1 MILKVRD
8 NLLMRSLSINDA
20 SEVYTVIDKN
30 RVYLRKWLPWVD
42 DTASSA
48 VVENVI
54 NNWENQREKS
64 SDIVFGIFMDGK
76 YIGNI
81 GLHDIDLH
89 NKKAIIGYWLAEAFQ
104 GNGIMTDCVRTLVKY
119 AFDTLELNTVSIHC
133 ALGNNKSR
141 AIPERLGFIQSGIL
155 KNGETLYGIPHDMV
169 IYSLDRL
176 RLVFPTVDMEREALD
191 YRQEHIDYG
200 ETHIHGSGGF
210 IKTED
215 YKSWLEKITNA
226 LTAIQTNWV
235 NCSTY
240 FAVIGNRIVGT
251 IQIRHSLNEFLLGY
265 GGHIGYGVRPSERHK
280 GYATEML
287 RLALGKCHE
296 LGIEK
301 ALVTC
306 DNDNI
311 GSMSTIIKNG
321 GILENEVPQKDGT
334 VLQRYWINIAKF
346 QETTGKSN
354 RGAL

>member
-1 MILKVRD
+1 MILKIRD
-8 NLLMRSLSINDA
+8 NLLMLSLEAEDA
-20 SEVYTVIDKN
+20 PKVYKVIDNN
-30 RVYLRKWLPWVD
+30 RNYLRKWLPWVD
-42 DTASSA
+42 GTDSSA
-48 VVENVI
+48 VIENVI
-54 NNWENQREKS
+54 NKWENQRVKG
-64 SDIVFGIFMDGK
+64 SDIVFGIFMDGE

-81 GLHDIDLH
+81 GLHDIDLY
-89 NKKAIIGYWLAEAFQ
+89 NKKAIIGYWLAEDFQ
-104 GNGIMTDCVRTLVKY
+104 GSGVMTDCVRTLVKH
-119 AFDTLELNTVSIHC
+119 AFDTLELNSISIHC
-133 ALGNNKSR
+133 ALDNNKSR
-141 AIPERLGFIQSGIL
+141 AIPERLGFIESGIL
-155 KNGETLYGIPHDMV
+155 KNGEILYGIPHDMV
-169 IYSLDRL
+169 IYSLERL
-176 RLVFPTVDMEREALD
+176 RLVFPTLDMEREALD

-210 IKTED
+210 IKAED

-265 GGHIGYGVRPSERHK
+265 GGHIGYGVRPFERRK

-311 GSMSTIIKNG
+311 GSMRTIIKNG

-334 VLQRYWINIAKF
+334 VLQRYWISIAK
-346 QETTGKSN
+346 S
-354 RGAL
+354 